1 MRAILRPRVIIPAI
15 IALLVAL
22 IAGLSFVTRSQSAPG
37 MALVA
42 NLEKLPVYPQ
52 AQNVSI
58 VEESIFG
65 PSLHYTVAANEAV
78 LLSFYADWF
87 AKENWRNKTSCTSC
101 GNKTFT
107 NEHLTYG
114 FETVDTFPW
123 ITRLTYVHPIRM
135 EVSVHTL
142 RNGGQNTVDLTVRAY
157 SSYY

>member
-1 MRAILRPRVIIPAI
+1 MVIA
-15 IALLVAL
+15 ALL
-22 IAGLSFVTRSQSAPG
+22 FMSQTGPEKSDL
-37 MALVA
+37 LVA

-52 AQNVSI
+52 AQSVSI

-65 PSLHYTVAANEAV
+65 PSLHYTVAANEED

-107 NEHLTYG
+107 SEHLSDTFG
-114 FETVDTFPW
+114 VVDSFPW

-135 EVSVHTL
+135 EVSVYTL
-142 RNGGQNTVDLTVRAY
+142 RNRGQNTVDLTVRAY

>member
-1 MRAILRPRVIIPAI
+1 MSVSFFVSAIVIA
-15 IALLVAL
+15 ALLFM
-22 IAGLSFVTRSQSAPG
+22 SRTEPG
-37 MALVA
+37 KSDLLVA

-65 PSLHYTVAANEAV
+65 PSLHYTVAANEEV

-114 FETVDTFPW
+114 FETIDSFPW

-135 EVSVHTL
+135 EVSVYTL